1 MEDLNDAEVFTILDL
16 KSAYWHIP
24 LKPSDKHKTAF
35 VVPNGKYQW
44 TVMPFGLTDAA
55 FSLTY
60 VMTNILRDF
69 KFVKSFYD
77 DCILY
82 GKRSEHLDLIR
93 EVLEKFAEYGIHINL
108 KKCQFMADEVTF
120 IGYIINK
127 QGVKPD
133 KTKVTDIVNF
143 KRPEN
148 VSELKTFLGM
158 ASYFRKF
165 IPEFSEHTAV
175 LYGLLKKNVV
185 FEWSA
190 ECESSFVYVKTKLE
204 SPELLIHPNFS
215 KPFVLLSDASN
226 NALTITGTDQ
236 NRAGTD
242 QN

>member
-1 MEDLNDAEVFTILDL
+1 M
-16 KSAYWHIP
+16 
-24 LKPSDKHKTAF
+24 KPSDKHKTAL

-44 TVMPFGLTDAA
+44 TVMPFGLTNAA

-93 EVLEKFAEYGIHINL
+93 EVLEKFAEYGIRINL

-120 IGYIINK
+120 IGHIINK

-175 LYGLLKKNVV
+175 LYGLLKRMSYLNGQRNAKVAL
-185 FEWSA
+185 F
-190 ECESSFVYVKTKLE
+190 T
-204 SPELLIHPNFS
+204 S
-215 KPFVLLSDASN
+215 KRNLKVLN
-226 NALTITGTDQ
+226 C
-236 NRAGTD
+236 
-242 QN
+242 

>member
-1 MEDLNDAEVFTILDL
+1 MSI
-16 KSAYWHIP
+16 YGGR
-24 LKPSDKHKTAF
+24 SDIYRH
-35 VVPNGKYQW
+35 
-44 TVMPFGLTDAA
+44 
-55 FSLTY
+55 
-60 VMTNILRDF
+60 
-69 KFVKSFYD
+69 
-77 DCILY
+77 
-82 GKRSEHLDLIR
+82 
-93 EVLEKFAEYGIHINL
+93 
-108 KKCQFMADEVTF
+108 
-120 IGYIINK
+120 IINK

-204 SPELLIHPNFS
+204 
-215 KPFVLLSDASN
+215 
-226 NALTITGTDQ
+226 TC
-236 NRAGTD
+236 
-242 QN
+242 